1 MSAGSKAASG
11 VTKPSKRLLAL
22 FELYLRWYIGRHFH
36 GLRIAHGERF
46 LREAQG
52 PTIVYLNH
60 PSWWDPLTCIMVS
73 RRFLPETDHYAP
85 MDEAALKRYRF
96 FGKLGLFPVELNT
109 PRGAKQFLRSTGE
122 IVSTPNS
129 VLWLTPQGCF
139 ADVRLSPLTF
149 KDGLCALLARV
160 PEATLLPLAI
170 EYVFWDERLPEIL
183 VNVGKPIRINGSDE
197 SKFEI
202 LTGPLVTAL
211 SATQQELAELAVSR
225 DPREFEAILDGGA
238 GIGGIY
244 DLWQRLR
251 SGLRGE
257 QYRPEHGSIHRP

>member
-1 MSAGSKAASG
+1 MSAASG
-11 VTKPSKRLLAL
+11 VTKPSRRLLAL

-36 GLRIAHGERF
+36 GLRVAHSERLF
-46 LREAQG
+46 SEVHG
-52 PTIVYLNH
+52 PRIIYLNH
-60 PSWWDPLTCIMVS
+60 PSWWDPLTCMMVA
-73 RRFLPETDHYAP
+73 RRFLPDAEHYGP

-96 FGKLGLFPVELNT
+96 FGKLGLFPVELDT
-109 PRGAKQFLRSTGE
+109 ARGARQFLRAASE

-149 KDGLCALLARV
+149 KDGLGTLLARV

-183 VNVGKPIRINGSDE
+183 VNIGKHIRINGSDK
-197 SKFEI
+197 SQFDNF
-202 LTGPLVTAL
+202 TGLLVTAL

-225 DPREFEAILDGGA
+225 DPGKFEAILDGGA
-238 GIGGIY
+238 GIGGVY